1 MLVYYRCAGGGYSN
15 SEFLG
20 GGLIS
25 KAVLYY
31 GMPFFLSFVVY
42 ALRYMSWAIKR
53 LIFHLN
59 VWNDKQ

>member
-15 SEFLG
+15 SEFL